1 MMEIPATDMNNPA
14 EKCWKLLFRVTDAL
28 RNQSQKKSPDPTKK
42 ITLARLRIMGCLFE
56 HNGKPLMLKEIAEK
70 FNFTPGA
77 VSQTID
83 SLVKEGMVERLA
95 SPTDRRAVCIRLTCE
110 GEEIRNH
117 LDRSFTGSMEK
128 LVAEIPKEKLESF
141 LEVLEFLLSSLRAEK

>member
-1 MMEIPATDMNNPA
+1 
-14 EKCWKLLFRVTDAL
+14 
-28 RNQSQKKSPDPTKK
+28 
-42 ITLARLRIMGCLFE
+42 MGCLFE
-56 HNGKPLMLKEIAEK
+56 HNGKPLMLKEIAEN

-83 SLVKEGMVERLA
+83 SLVREGMVERLA
-95 SPTDRRAVCIRLTCE
+95 SPADRRAVCIRLTRE

>member
-1 MMEIPATDMNNPA
+1 MTKIPVTDTNNPA

-28 RNQSQKKSPDPTKK
+28 RNQSHKKPQDPTKK

-56 HNGKPLMLKEIAEK
+56 HNGRTLMLKEIAEK

-83 SLVKEGMVERLA
+83 SLVKEGLVERLA
-95 SPTDRRAVCIRLTCE
+95 SPTDRRAVCIRLTRE

-128 LVAEIPKEKLESF
+128 LLVEIPKEKLESF
-141 LEVLEFLLSSLRAEK
+141 LEVLEFLHARLRAEK